1 MGDYNIDF
9 KKMVVDAYKNR
20 TCSVAELA
28 AKYKVSTNS
37 IYRWVKKDSL
47 DEPSTPVDR
56 KRPPNDTDW
65 AIVEMYQDTNLPV
78 VRIAEQFGVSGR
90 YVYRALRRCGVE
102 IVKRDRIV
110 LSAPKHSVKEQAIA
124 DYATGKYGCRALA
137 KKYGVHATTIAR
149 WVKEDC

>member
-47 DEPSTPVDR
+47 DEPSTSVDH
-56 KRPPNDTDW
+56 KRPPDDIDW
-65 AIVEMYQDTNLPV
+65 AIVEMYQSSNLPV
-78 VRIAEQFGVSGR
+78 VQIASKFGVSSKS
-90 YVYRALRRCGVE
+90 VYRALRRCGVHIE
-102 IVKRDRIV
+102 KRQRI
-110 LSAPKHSVKEQAIA
+110 LLNARKYTIQEQVIK

-137 KKYGVHATTIAR
+137 EKYGVCFTTIAR
-149 WVKEDC
+149 WVKELK